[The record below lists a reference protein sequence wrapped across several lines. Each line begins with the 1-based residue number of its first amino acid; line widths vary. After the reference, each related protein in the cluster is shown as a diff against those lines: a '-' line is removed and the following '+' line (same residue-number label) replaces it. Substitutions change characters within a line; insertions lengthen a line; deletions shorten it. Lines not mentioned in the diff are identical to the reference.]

1 MTWTLTDSIETY
13 AATVT
18 PLLRAE
24 PERYTVLMSVMT
36 GLVEHGP
43 NFYGTDP
50 PVLGWWSQDGVV
62 SAAVLQ
68 TPPHPVQVTSLP
80 AEAVGPLAVAL
91 APSHA
96 GGITEVLGAEPDAT
110 AFAQVWARVVG
121 QRFSVHMRQRLYRLG
136 EFTPP
141 NPMPA
146 GAARVATPDDI
157 QLASGLETA
166 FAAETGQ
173 RRAPTALIESRLR
186 AGHLMLWEVA
196 GQPVSAASISAL
208 VSGVA
213 RIGQVYT
220 PPEHRN
226 RGYGAA
232 VTVATTR
239 LAFGYGA
246 TSAILFTDL
255 ANPTSNA
262 LYARL
267 GYQPVEDK
275 VVIAFRPAEE
285 ACSRP
290 RRSRN
295 ETERH

>member
-1 MTWTLTDSIETY
+1 MTWTLTDSIDAY

-18 PLLRAE
+18 PLLSAE
-24 PERYTVLMSVMT
+24 PERYTVMMGVMA

-43 NFYGTDP
+43 SLFGTDP
-50 PVLGWWSQDGVV
+50 PLLGWWTRDGVV

-68 TPPHPVQVTSLP
+68 TPPYPVQVTSLP

-96 GGITEVLGAEPDAT
+96 GGITDVLGAEPDAT
-110 AFAQVWARVVG
+110 AFAQAWASATG
-121 QRFSVHMRQRLYRLG
+121 QRFSVEMRQRLHRLG

-141 NPMPA
+141 SPMPA
-146 GAARVATPDDI
+146 GAARVATSDEI
-157 QLASGLETA
+157 QLACRLDAE
-166 FAAETGQ
+166 FAAATGQ
-173 RRAPTALIESRLR
+173 RPASATLVESRLR
-186 AGHLMLWEVA
+186 TGRLVLWEVA
-196 GQPVSAASISAL
+196 GQPVSTAGLSAL
-208 VSGVA
+208 NGGVA

-232 VTVATTR
+232 VTAATTR
-239 LAFGYGA
+239 LAFDYGA
-246 TSAILFTDL
+246 TSVILFTDV

-275 VVIAFRPAEE
+275 VVIAFLPAEE
-285 ACSRP
+285 ASR
-290 RRSRN
+290 
-295 ETERH
+295 